1 MEQASEAL
9 QAPFEEEMQTIIDAK
24 LLREQIAEAEALL
37 AQLELD
43 RELAGKRFKLVEK
56 MVAASGFR
64 PMRPS
69 PEDGI
74 LVPYAIEENLDK
86 GSCTQILHVLKLNL
100 LVSSQVY

>member
-1 MEQASEAL
+1 MLTVEQASQAL
-9 QAPFEEEMQTIIDAK
+9 QAPFEDEMQAAIDAK

-43 RELAGKRFKLVEK
+43 KELAGKQLKLVEK

-69 PEDGI
+69 LEDGI

-86 GSCTQILHVLKLNL
+86 GLYT
-100 LVSSQVY
+100 